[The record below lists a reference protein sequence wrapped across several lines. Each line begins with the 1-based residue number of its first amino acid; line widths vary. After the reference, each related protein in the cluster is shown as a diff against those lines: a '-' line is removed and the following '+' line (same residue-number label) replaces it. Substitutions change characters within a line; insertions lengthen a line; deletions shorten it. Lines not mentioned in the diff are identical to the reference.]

1 MLWTIFVNLLSY
13 TFRFPSHCA
22 MQTGVVLLGLMLF
35 ASKLQ
40 SALILSDTFSYPDGP
55 ITNQVGSP
63 WVTHSSNSTNEEIL
77 VTGGRAYLSST
88 RGDDVHASLTN
99 QPYTPGSG
107 VVLYFSLNVNFSASP
122 TESGSYFA
130 HFKDGGNGYRAR
142 VWASTSGAPA
152 GLFRL
157 GIGNGTGA
165 SASSGQLTNN
175 LVLNAAYI
183 LVVRY
188 NVATGVSTIWLNPAS
203 ESDPSETAA
212 DPPGPITLTSFAFRQ
227 SSGMGTLFVDDLK
240 VGTSFADVVV
250 ASSQPPIITSQPQSQ
265 IVSQGANV
273 TFTVGAAGTP
283 PLSFQWQFN
292 STDLS
297 GATNVVLALTN
308 VTAAQ
313 AGLYTVMVTNSL
325 GFTNSETAMLTVNPP
340 STPGFSL
347 LTYNVKGNGATDW
360 STDSPQVQAIARQL
374 QFLNPDIIT
383 FQEIPYDLS
392 YEMTNFVSAF
402 LPGYTLARN
411 SGTDGAIRSVVAS
424 RFPITRSTS
433 WLDGIDLRGFG
444 YSNAN
449 NSLDNFTRDL
459 FEAQI
464 NVPGFARPLH
474 VFTTHLK
481 STSGTTYADAAAKR
495 AAEAMAITN
504 FFATNLLALYVND
517 TYVLTGD
524 LNDSDTNALAVQYLI
539 SEPSG
544 LLLTNPKNP
553 FTGSINTFSAQGSLN
568 SRLDFIFPGGLL
580 CSNIAG
586 SQVFRTDLL
595 PNPPPPLLTTD
606 SAMASDHLPVLM
618 LFNNPYD
625 KPFRLLSFTLS
636 NQIVTLM
643 WESVPGQP
651 YRLESSSNL
660 AAWSVLVPNLTAS
673 GLNQIFTT
681 NVSGS
686 QQFFRVFRVP

>member
-1 MLWTIFVNLLSY
+1 M
-13 TFRFPSHCA
+13 P
-22 MQTGVVLLGLMLF
+22 TGVALLGLLLF
-35 ASKLQ
+35 AFKLQ

-77 VTGGRAYLSST
+77 VTGGRAYLSFT

-99 QPYTPGSG
+99 QPYTPGNG

-165 SASSGQLTNN
+165 TASSGQLTNN
-175 LVLNAAYI
+175 LALNATYI

-188 NVATGVSTIWLNPAS
+188 NVAKGVSTIWLNPAS

-250 ASSQPPIITSQPQSQ
+250 ASSQPPTITSQPQSQ
-265 IVSQGANV
+265 TVSQGANV

-292 STDLS
+292 STNLAS
-297 GATNVVLALTN
+297 ATNSVLELTN

-313 AGLYTVMVTNSL
+313 AGLYMVRVTNSL
-325 GFTNSETAMLTVNPP
+325 GFTNSETATLTVNRP

-360 STDSPQVQAIARQL
+360 STNSSQVQAIARQL

-411 SGTDGAIRSVVAS
+411 SGTDGAIRGVVAS

-481 STSGTTYADAAAKR
+481 STSGTTYEDAADKR
-495 AAEAMAITN
+495 AAEATAITN
-504 FFATNLLALYVND
+504 FFATNLLTLYVND
-517 TYVLTGD
+517 PYVLTGD

-553 FTGSINTFSAQGSLN
+553 FTGSINTFSAQGSLS

-580 CSNIAG
+580 RSNIAG

-595 PNPPPPLLTTD
+595 PNPPPPLLVTD
-606 SAMASDHLPVLM
+606 SAVASDHLPVLM

-625 KPFRLLSFTLS
+625 KRFRLLSFTLS
-636 NQIVTLM
+636 NQTVTLM

-681 NVSGS
+681 NVTGN
-686 QQFFRVFRVP
+686 QQFFRVFRVPQRVRSQTWDGE